1 MKNIRLY
8 SLIIGFLL
16 ILISC
21 GNKVNKNQTKKI
33 KNDTASYSY
42 MKNGILHLD
51 LKAAKENAVG
61 INLSEICD
69 SAIYIPLET
78 TKNNLIEKSES
89 ILIDGND
96 LFYMHS
102 LGCYHFNLEGKF
114 LGQIGKVGR
123 GPGELICTNFFVD
136 KADKKIYLY
145 ANYKGKLFKYSYS
158 GELISMIK
166 TGSLYGDLL
175 YNNKQKIIF
184 NLRDIKCTYRHK
196 PTKHEL
202 MFSVHNLKG
211 NCIDSLKSKYFPYKF
226 GIKIAKVKVTVGFNK
241 YYTYKDS
248 ISCFQECS
256 NDTLFEYKGA
266 KMIPRLVM
274 NNKTY
279 KPKFTIDLFG
289 EKLRLDRDK
298 MYNVVSGES
307 SRYIFISQ
315 AECYLYDKKL
325 KKLQAVKVGNN
336 WRYFKNDID
345 GIDDIGI
352 TIRIINNKYLYIVK
366 PASEVL
372 ERISIALKDPSCSID
387 VKRKLSDLQSKL
399 NEDSNPVVILYRIR
413 S

>member
-1 MKNIRLY
+1 MRYTFIMNL
-8 SLIIGFLL
+8 LFLL
-16 ILISC
+16 LVSC
-21 GNKVNKNQTKKI
+21 GNKVNKIQIKKF
-33 KNDTASYSY
+33 KHDTASYSY

-51 LKAAKENAVG
+51 LKSAKENAVA

-78 TKNNLIEKSES
+78 TKKNLIQESEY

-96 LFYMHS
+96 LFYMYDW
-102 LGCYHFNLEGKF
+102 GCYHFNLEGKF

-123 GPGELICTNFFVD
+123 GPGELTCTSFFID

-145 ANYKGKLFKYSYS
+145 ANYKRRLFKYSYS

-166 TGSLYGDLL
+166 TGSLYGGLF
-175 YNNKQKIIF
+175 YNNKQKKIF
-184 NLRDIKCTYRHK
+184 NLCPIECIHMHK
-196 PTKHEL
+196 PTKSEL
-202 MFSVHNLKG
+202 MFSVLNLKG
-211 NCIDSLKSKYFPYKF
+211 NCIDSVKSKYFPHKF
-226 GIKIAKVKVTVGFNK
+226 GIKISDVLLTVAFNK

-248 ISCFQECS
+248 VSYFQECS
-256 NDTLFEYKGA
+256 NDTLFEYKGT

-279 KPKFTIDLFG
+279 KPKFKIDLFN
-289 EKLRLDRDK
+289 EEYRLHRNQ
-298 MYNVVSGES
+298 MYNWVRGES

-325 KKLQAVKVGNN
+325 KKLQAVRVGKK

-345 GIDDIGI
+345 GIEDIYGI
-352 TIRIINNKYLYIVK
+352 SIINNKYLCVVNG
-366 PASEVL
+366 ASEVL

-413 S
+413 K